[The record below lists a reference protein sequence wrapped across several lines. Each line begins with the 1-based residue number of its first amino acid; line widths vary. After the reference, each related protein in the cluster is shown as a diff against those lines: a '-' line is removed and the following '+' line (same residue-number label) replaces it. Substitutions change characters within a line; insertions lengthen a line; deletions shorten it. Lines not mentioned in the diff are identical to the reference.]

1 MKPAA
6 CYRWTV
12 ATRALRGAERATKFR
27 NFLLQ
32 PAALPAA
39 REPGHA
45 GLAAITAST
54 RRRTLFSM
62 SSCAMTL
69 ILMMHRV
76 IAHVHILTL
85 MRGSNGNREDGSTAT
100 LVVHARPRPLGRPA
114 LHVRPCGVGTA
125 LIVLLKAVRC
135 PSRVMTH
142 PFLSSRR
149 SLAVEAV
156 VAQALGCALSPPGH
170 CWTS

>member
-1 MKPAA
+1 M
-6 CYRWTV
+6 
-12 ATRALRGAERATKFR
+12 RALKGAEQATKFQ

-32 PAALPAA
+32 LAALPAA

-45 GLAAITAST
+45 GRAAITAST
-54 RRRTLFSM
+54 KRRTLFSM

-69 ILMMHRV
+69 ISMMHRV
-76 IAHVHILTL
+76 TAHVRILTL
-85 MRGSNGNREDGSTAT
+85 MHGSNGNREDGSTVT
-100 LVVHARPRPLGRPA
+100 PVVHEQPRPLGWPA
-114 LHVRPCGVGTA
+114 LHVRHYAVGTA

-149 SLAVEAV
+149 SQAVEAV

-170 CWTS
+170 C